1 MEEISW
7 NVELDVRRC
16 LLLLL
21 RLVRLF
27 LFFLLLYFIPL
38 SFLSL
43 ILRFSGLF
51 VASIPPS
58 IDAKRKSEGGEGQG
72 EENDVEKSESDGW
85 EYPLKPV
92 RSITAPL
99 HCTKNENEPT
109 SPSAVS
115 YRRIEPR
122 DSFFI
127 YLYIYSY
134 LLANMLLC

>member
-1 MEEISW
+1 MECRVGCSS
-7 NVELDVRRC
+7 LPSPSPAA
-16 LLLLL
+16 LS
-21 RLVRLF
+21 
-27 LFFLLLYFIPL
+27 PL
-38 SFLSL
+38 SLFPPS
-43 ILRFSGLF
+43 ILRSPF
-51 VASIPPS
+51 VPLTDSAVFRSLCSFDPPS

-72 EENDVEKSESDGW
+72 EENDVEKSESNGW

-115 YRRIEPR
+115 CRRIEPR